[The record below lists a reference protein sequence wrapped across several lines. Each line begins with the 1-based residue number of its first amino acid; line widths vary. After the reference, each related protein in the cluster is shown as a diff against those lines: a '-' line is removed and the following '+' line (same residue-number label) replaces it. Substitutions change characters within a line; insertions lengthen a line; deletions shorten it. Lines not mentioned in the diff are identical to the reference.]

1 MRADSEDAGSWE
13 LEAESLGGVTES
25 LILGVERKRQFG
37 VESLGLAAGSDRGE
51 ERFWELTAKTLGAGS
66 LRLRAWAV

>member
-1 MRADSEDAGSWE
+1 LRADSEDAESWE
-13 LEAESLGGVTES
+13 LEAESLGWVTES

-51 ERFWELTAKTLGAGS
+51 ERF
-66 LRLRAWAV
+66 